1 MYNIIFVEEVK
12 MMLKNVISEMRND
25 VVVGL
30 DEVVNV
36 FVSKYEE
43 GLFEKKDVVSNKLKS
58 VKSDIDYLIKKLK
71 EVDVSKYEWMKE
83 DIGLKCVLKGVE
95 LRWKDGKGVI
105 GICSVVVEINND
117 GNDWRVDKIGRNI
130 KLDVGKN
137 ECEIYFDLMK
147 DEENIKN
154 ELFEVMNLIKNV
166 SRKERKIKSK
176 ISEMKL
182 KESGYGE
189 LLEDREMLKLIE
201 IN

>member
-1 MYNIIFVEEVK
+1 

-36 FVSKYEE
+36 FVSKYEDE
-43 GLFEKKDVVSNKLKS
+43 LFVKKDVVSNKLKV
-58 VKSDIDYLIKKLK
+58 VKSDIDYLVKKLK
-71 EVDVSKYEWMKE
+71 EIDVSKYEWVKE
-83 DIGLKCVLKGVE
+83 DIGLKCVLKSVE
-95 LRWKDGKGVI
+95 LNWKDGKGVVEV
-105 GICSVVVEINND
+105 CKVVVDID
-117 GNDWRVDKIGRNI
+117 SDKNDWRVDKIERNI
-130 KLDVGKN
+130 KLDVGKS
-137 ECEIYFDLMK
+137 ECDIYFGLKVDQ
-147 DEENIKN
+147 ENIKN